1 VTTYVILGLIVAVG
15 IGGAALVFGDR
26 LKNPKRGVAEI
37 PESRLAPE
45 SRPPL
50 KALHEALVAFAD
62 RQVSGERQKGIS
74 RRLEMSGSNMKASE
88 WIVMVASVTVAA
100 FAVALLVRGWIEA
113 ILACGLAAF
122 AFNLSLTRKVNKRQK
137 VFGQQLGESL
147 QLLSGSLRAGL
158 SLQQAL
164 SVVAAEAPAPSGD
177 EYRRV
182 LAENRLGRDMT
193 DALYAMAHRI
203 GSEDFEWVVGA
214 IDINRH
220 AGGDLS
226 AILDRVSETIRQR
239 ERIRGQVRAL
249 SAEGRLSG
257 LVMAALPPGVMLIV
271 SLTTPNYMDGFTKT
285 GPAGW
290 ALLGVAGFLLL
301 VGVVWLKKLTKFH
314 Y

>member
-1 VTTYVILGLIVAVG
+1 MTFVLIGLVIVIGLGG
-15 IGGAALVFGDR
+15 FVFIFGER
-26 LKNPKRGVAEI
+26 LKNPKRGMAELP
-37 PESRLAPE
+37 PEKLGTAN
-45 SRPPL
+45 RPPL

-62 RQVSGERQKGIS
+62 RQVSGERQKGIAG
-74 RRLEMSGSNMKASE
+74 RLEMGGSNMKASE
-88 WIVMVASVTVAA
+88 WIVMVVGVTVSAFLVIGLLRSWIVAPIAA
-100 FAVALLVRGWIEA
+100 
-113 ILACGLAAF
+113 GLIVF
-122 AFNLSLTRKVNKRQK
+122 GFNFSLTRKVEKRQK
-137 VFGQQLGESL
+137 VFGAQLGESL

-193 DALYAMAHRI
+193 DAMYAMAHRI

-214 IDINRH
+214 VDINRH

-226 AILDRVSETIRQR
+226 AILDRVADTIRQR
-239 ERIRGQVRAL
+239 ERVRGQVRAL

-257 LVMAALPPGVMLIV
+257 IVMGALPPGVMVIV
-271 SLTTPNYMDGFTKT
+271 AITTPGYLDGFTKT
-285 GPAGW
+285 GPAGYIM
-290 ALLGVAGFLLL
+290 LGVAGLLL
-301 VGVVWLKKLTKFH
+301 LTGLFWLKKLTKFH